1 MSNLSNPNLGDRNQQ
16 NHSHSRY
23 QVIRELSR
31 NREGGRIT
39 YLATDTKTQ
48 RPVVV
53 KRFLFAQSGSTWSGL
68 KAYEREIQVLQ
79 GLNHPSIPQYLDSFE
94 SPAGFCMVQ
103 EYKDAHPLSV
113 PRSFAPDEIKR
124 IAVSILEILV
134 YLQSR
139 IPSVIHRDIKPENI
153 LVDNQMNVYLVDF
166 GFARIGSG
174 EVAMSSV
181 AAGTF
186 GFMPPEQMF
195 NRQMSEAT
203 DLYGLGATLICLLT
217 GTKSTAMD
225 TLIDEDG
232 RIAFKPL
239 VPKLNLRF
247 ISWLEKMVQPKQKDR
262 YPNASAALE
271 ALKPIYVIRIPEV
284 TFNQFRLLFQAT
296 RPHEKLIQ
304 TIIVSNSIPETV
316 LAGNWSVAPHP
327 SDPPCTPDD
336 HAWIWVQP
344 SKFTSNKTEC
354 KVVVDTGKLMVD
366 KVYKREIVLHTN
378 ASQETHSLPIRV
390 ETAPF
395 PIATRIPLVTKVIPY
410 YFLAPVFATSWAIG
424 LLFPLSMTGHG
435 LAFLISLLAGFTL
448 QALEEKRFDGTV
460 YNDAAAIIICLWFMT
475 ICAILRFHEFGI
487 TIPGVSIMMSGLAL
501 GLLMFIIFKKLVKK
515 GFSMSFAVAILLL
528 TASLGI
534 ILGIVWLTESLTLS
548 AIFTIAIIT
557 IPLATMIL
565 YPYWERSRF
574 IAKYHSS
581 NQHLIKP

>member
-1 MSNLSNPNLGDRNQQ
+1 MSNLGNLNLGDRNQQ
-16 NHSHSRY
+16 NYSHSRY

-48 RPVVV
+48 QPVVV
-53 KRFLFAQSGSTWSGL
+53 KRFLFAQSGTWSGL

-79 GLNHPSIPQYLDSFE
+79 GLNHPNIPQYLDSFE
-94 SPAGFCMVQ
+94 SPDGFCMVQ
-103 EYKDAHPLSV
+103 EYKDAPPLSV
-113 PRSFAPDEIKR
+113 PRSFDPDEIKR

-134 YLQSR
+134 YLQNR

-153 LVDNQMNVYLVDF
+153 LVDNQINVYLVDF

-217 GTKSTAMD
+217 GTKSTDMD

-232 RIAFKPL
+232 HIAFKPL
-239 VPKLNLRF
+239 VPKLSLRF
-247 ISWLEKMVQPKQKDR
+247 ISWLEKMAQPKQKDR

-271 ALKPIYVIRIPEV
+271 ALKPIYVIRIPEF
-284 TFNQFRLLFQAT
+284 TFNHFRLLFQAIKLG
-296 RPHEKLIQ
+296 EKLTQ
-304 TIIVSNSIPETV
+304 TIIVSNSISETV
-316 LAGNWSVAPHP
+316 LAGTWSVSPHP
-327 SDPPCTPDD
+327 SDPPHTPDN
-336 HAWIWVQP
+336 HAWISFQP
-344 SKFTSNKTEC
+344 SKFASNKTEC
-354 KVVVDTGKLMVD
+354 KVVVDTGKLMAD
-366 KVYKREIVLHTN
+366 KVYKREIVLYTN

-390 ETAPF
+390 ETALF
-395 PIATRIPLVTKVIPY
+395 PIATKIPLITKVIPY
-410 YFLAPVFATSWAIG
+410 YFLAPVFAASLAIG
-424 LLFPLSMTGHG
+424 FFLPLSVTNHG

-448 QALEEKRFDGTV
+448 QALDERRFEGTV
-460 YNDAAAIIICLWFMT
+460 YNDAAAIIIGLWFAT
-475 ICAILRFHEFGI
+475 NCAILRFFEFGI
-487 TIPGVSIMMSGLAL
+487 TIAGGSSMFAGLFL
-501 GLLMFIIFKKLVKK
+501 GFIIFIIFESFVKK
-515 GFSMSFAVAILLL
+515 GFSIRFAAAILLL
-528 TASLGI
+528 TVALGI

-548 AIFTIAIIT
+548 AIFTIAVT
-557 IPLATMIL
+557 GIPLVAMIL
-565 YPYWERSRF
+565 PPYWKRSRL